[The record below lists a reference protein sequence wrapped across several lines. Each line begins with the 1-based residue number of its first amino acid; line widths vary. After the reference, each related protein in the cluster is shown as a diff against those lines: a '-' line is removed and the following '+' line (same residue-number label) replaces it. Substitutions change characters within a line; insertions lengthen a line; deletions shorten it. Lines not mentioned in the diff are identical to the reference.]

1 MKAAS
6 DVCLQALDA
15 AFLMRRES
23 YMQNTELLLKKLTL
37 EEKCALLSGAETF
50 KTRGMPEHGI
60 PQIWLSDGPHGLR
73 KQAGESDHLGLNP
86 SVPATCFP
94 TASAVAN
101 SWDAALGEEIGAALG
116 EEAAAQEV
124 SVVLGPGLN
133 MKRNP
138 LCGRSF
144 EYFSEDPYLAG
155 KLAARYI
162 RGIQSKGVAACPKHF
177 AVNSQET
184 RRMASDSIVDERT
197 LREIY
202 LTGFEIAVKEGH
214 PRSIM
219 SSYNLVNGTY
229 ANENKHLLMEILR
242 GEWGF
247 DGAVITDWGGS
258 NDHALGVKNGSTL
271 EMPAPGGDSVRELLA
286 AVESGKISES
296 DIDARLS
303 ELLPLVFDTKAAL
316 DAAPREFD
324 AAAHHALARRAA
336 EESLVLLKN
345 EGSLLPLAAG
355 AKVAVIGD
363 FAKNPRYQGA
373 GSSMVNSTQVDV
385 LLDKLINSELNVI
398 GYQQG
403 FDRHGKPDAALQKSA
418 CELATQADTVVLCM
432 GLDEIAES
440 EGLDRSNL
448 RLAQNQVDLLQ
459 AVAAVNPKIVVVLYS
474 GSVVETPWL
483 DNCQA
488 LLYAALGGQAGA
500 GAVADA
506 LTGKANP
513 CGKLAETWPLAYAD
527 VPSAADFATR
537 RKTVEYREGLY
548 IGYRY
553 FTTAEKAVRFPFGYG
568 MSYTTFAYSD
578 MAADEQGVSLI
589 VTNTGSVAGTEIV
602 QLYVAKKNSELFRP
616 AKELK
621 GFARV
626 TLAPGEKQRITIM
639 LDDKAFRF
647 WNVKANRWEIE
658 GGEYELLVGA
668 SVEDIR
674 LCEKISVHGTAAVH
688 PYEDRDLDCYYKG
701 DVLHVSDADFE
712 KLLGHPI
719 PNGKTKIDRN
729 LTLGELN
736 HARSPLGW
744 LVWLVLTILLDVSYK
759 RGKPDL
765 NILFQ
770 YNMPLRAL
778 AKMTNGAISMGM
790 VDGIVMELQ
799 GFWILGLVRVIY
811 EAIKNV
817 VLNAQMEK
825 RLRGA

>member
-15 AFLMRRES
+15 AFLMRREK

-37 EEKCALLSGAETF
+37 EEKCAPLSGAETF

-155 KLAARYI
+155 KLAAGYI

-286 AVESGKISES
+286 AVESGKITES

-336 EESLVLLKN
+336 AESLVLLKN
-345 EGSLLPLAAG
+345 EGALLPLAAG
-355 AKVAVIGD
+355 TKVAVIGD

-385 LLDKLINSELNVI
+385 LLDKLIDSELNVI

-403 FDRHGKPDAALQKSA
+403 FDRHGKPDAALQRSA
-418 CELATQADTVVLCM
+418 CELATQADTVILCM

-506 LTGKANP
+506 LAGKVNP

-527 VPSAADFATR
+527 IPSAVGFATR

-578 MAADEQGVSLI
+578 MAADEQGVSLT

-602 QLYVAKKNSELFRP
+602 QLYVAKKSSELFRP

-674 LCEKISVHGTAAVH
+674 LCEKISVHGTATVH
-688 PYEDRDLDCYYKG
+688 PYEDRNLDCYYKG
-701 DVLHVSDADFE
+701 NVLSVSDADFE

>member
-15 AFLMRRES
+15 AFLMRREK

-37 EEKCALLSGAETF
+37 EEKCAPLSGAETF

-155 KLAARYI
+155 KLAAGYI

-286 AVESGKISES
+286 AVESGKITES

-336 EESLVLLKN
+336 AESLVLLKN
-345 EGSLLPLAAG
+345 EGALLPLAAG
-355 AKVAVIGD
+355 TKVAVIGD

-385 LLDKLINSELNVI
+385 LLDKLIDSELNVI

-403 FDRHGKPDAALQKSA
+403 FDRHGKPDAALQRSA
-418 CELATQADTVVLCM
+418 CELATQADTVILCM

-506 LTGKANP
+506 LAGKVNP

-527 VPSAADFATR
+527 IPSAVGFATR

-578 MAADEQGVSLI
+578 MAADEQGVSLT

-602 QLYVAKKNSELFRP
+602 QLYVAKKSSELFRP

-674 LCEKISVHGTAAVH
+674 LCEKISVHGTATVH
-688 PYEDRDLDCYYKG
+688 PYEDRNLDCYYKG
-701 DVLHVSDADFE
+701 DVLSVSDADFE

>member
-1 MKAAS
+1 
-6 DVCLQALDA
+6 
-15 AFLMRRES
+15 
-23 YMQNTELLLKKLTL
+23 MQNTELLLKELTL

-155 KLAARYI
+155 KLAAGYI

-324 AAAHHALARRAA
+324 VAAHHALARRAA

-355 AKVAVIGD
+355 SKVAVIGD

-385 LLDKLINSELNVI
+385 LLDKLIDSELNII

-418 CELATQADTVVLCM
+418 CELATQADTVILCM

-506 LTGKANP
+506 LTGKVNP

-578 MAADEQGVSLI
+578 MAADEQGVSLT

-602 QLYVAKKNSELFRP
+602 QLYIAKKNGELFRP

-674 LCEKISVHGTAAVH
+674 LCEKISVHGTATVH
-688 PYEDRDLDCYYKG
+688 PYEDVDMDCYYKG

-719 PNGKTKIDRN
+719 PKGKTKIDRN

>member
-1 MKAAS
+1 
-6 DVCLQALDA
+6 
-15 AFLMRRES
+15 
-23 YMQNTELLLKKLTL
+23 MQNTELLLKELTL

-50 KTRGMPEHGI
+50 KTRGMPQHGI

-101 SWDAALGEEIGAALG
+101 SWDTALGEEIGAALG

-124 SVVLGPGLN
+124 SVLLGPGLN

-155 KLAARYI
+155 KLAAGYI

-184 RRMASDSIVDERT
+184 RRMASDSLVDERT

-242 GEWGF
+242 DEWGF

-316 DAAPREFD
+316 DAAPRAFD

-336 EESLVLLKN
+336 AESLVLLKN
-345 EGSLLPLAAG
+345 EGALLPLAAG
-355 AKVAVIGD
+355 TKVAVIGD

-385 LLDKLINSELNVI
+385 LLDKLIDSELNVI

-418 CELATQADTVVLCM
+418 CELAAQANAVILCM

-459 AVAAVNPKIVVVLYS
+459 AVKAVNPKIVVVLYS

-506 LTGKANP
+506 LIGKVNP
-513 CGKLAETWPLAYAD
+513 CGKLAETWPLTYAD

-537 RKTVEYREGLY
+537 RKTVAYREGLY

-578 MAADEQGVSLI
+578 MAADEQGVSLT

-616 AKELK
+616 ARELK

-626 TLAPGEKQRITIM
+626 TLAPGEKQRITLT

-674 LCEKISVHGTAAVH
+674 LCEKITVHGTATVH
-688 PYEDRDLDCYYKG
+688 PYEDKGLDCYYTG
-701 DVLHVSDADFE
+701 DVLRVSDADFE

-719 PNGKTKIDRN
+719 PKGKTKIDRN

-744 LVWLVLTILLDVSYK
+744 LVWLVLTALLNASYK

-799 GFWILGLVRVIY
+799 GFWIIGLVRVIY
-811 EAIKNV
+811 EALKNV